1 LKENEKL
8 ARMSFTNVSDI
19 IKCFVNAHE
28 TVKALCFFNK
38 VEDSILEMSFLV
50 CFVNGTLKSAAE
62 RL

>member
-1 LKENEKL
+1 
-8 ARMSFTNVSDI
+8 MSFTNVSDI

-50 CFVNGTLKSAAE
+50 CLSMAHLIVLLRDSKFTLC
-62 RL
+62 LNN